1 MRKLLQK
8 LSRPSKKTGAPGNL
22 TPDQF
27 QSPVQSGDAGGPSNN
42 TSASAVEE
50 DQASIPTNSHEPSP
64 LSPPVTK
71 EREKHGLFLLYPESR
86 SAIGDVDIVAV
97 HGLGGDWEDTW
108 THAAGK
114 SWLKN
119 FLPSDFPNARIW
131 SFGLGGIVVKQ
142 ALILAIQRSDYWGSI
157 ATSTKGLVFFGVPH
171 RGADKAYWAA
181 LVVRIAQFSSLGIR
195 GNNKFVDS
203 LKRNSAEFANIS
215 QAFIQPGARLTI
227 RSFYETERMGN
238 SLIVDQD
245 SATIGTNNEIA
256 LPIWGDHRQ
265 ICKFASSDS
274 EQYENVLMALRDM
287 IPGIG
292 GEAAS
297 IGREPAS
304 RLRLGTDDYESL
316 VDCLKLLDSSLG
328 SYYSENFGEP
338 VLSHKMLI
346 TGKEIDKKLWH
357 LLKMNAGKFCKIGVS
372 DERDACLSS
381 LLFTELHAR
390 RDRVAYSEENTSNWI
405 WSNPTYQD
413 WLKLDSGFL
422 WIFGKAGS
430 GKSTLGAYLQRSL
443 SRDKDGATLLDFF
456 YSARAG
462 PSERGHVYMLRSVL
476 YQMLHKSAALYPAFQ
491 GFYRKSYGRPAPQ
504 WTFEDLEQC
513 MYVLQFAKE
522 REMVKGCTYL
532 LVIDGLDE
540 SEDNDVSGVPRE
552 RALNMLSR
560 LCLPNGNHTFKII
573 ALSRNETVIKRHI
586 PTRHFLDMKD
596 MNKRDIE
603 QIIDADIKRMWQ
615 KIRHSADLP
624 NVSSEDHP
632 DVYESDKKHYKLD
645 VIRQRLIDHADGVIL
660 WVVLVLRELG
670 ALFED
675 PSCTPTRILK
685 ALDQIPENL
694 EDLYE
699 DMFVRLRASPTRSH
713 AKAALLFTWLLF
725 AQSTLKVCEVRD
737 IVAIFN
743 WRISDPSATG
753 RNNLA
758 NHRNLQSNDNWQP
771 TKRLLEDLCGGFVEV
786 IPQERLSS
794 GTSPSDYAVKPG
806 DSVQLIHQTARE
818 FLLDPKSELKST
830 GALGTVDDIRWICV
844 NYLELIFENP
854 LPTSPAHEAL
864 EHMVRQ
870 LQESPLM
877 GYILR
882 TFPKIMDMQPSTR
895 GKESS
900 LLRQR
905 VVDYANNAEQN
916 RWSSLTWWLLRPW
929 IERLFPTGAYKLE
942 DSTPEELISV
952 LKPDNIKSNLL
963 RLILRTSVVDDEE
976 TAATDQGLKIGRI

>member
-8 LSRPSKKTGAPGNL
+8 LSRPSKKTGAPGSL

-27 QSPVQSGDAGGPSNN
+27 QSPVQAGDAGVLSNS
-42 TSASAVEE
+42 TSASAAEE
-50 DQASIPTNSHEPSP
+50 EPASIPTQSHEPSP
-64 LSPPVTK
+64 LSPP

-86 SAIGDVDIVAV
+86 SAICDVDIVAV

-114 SWLKN
+114 SWLKD

-131 SFGLGGIVVKQ
+131 SFGYDSSLLGKTVAGINDAAKSLVSSLHGKRRFTGSESKPVIFVAHSLGGIVVKQ

-195 GNNKFVDS
+195 GSNKFVDS

-287 IPGIG
+287 IPGTG
-292 GEAAS
+292 GEATS
-297 IGREPAS
+297 IGKEPVS
-304 RLRLGTDDYESL
+304 RLHDLKTKIDEYMHRLQGIEHQR
-316 VDCLKLLDSSLG
+316 
-328 SYYSENFGEP
+328 ERGEP
-338 VLSHKMLI
+338 HSADQK
-346 TGKEIDKKLWH
+346 
-357 LLKMNAGKFCKIGVS
+357 
-372 DERDACLSS
+372 
-381 LLFTELHAR
+381 
-390 RDRVAYSEENTSNWI
+390 WI
-405 WSNPTYQD
+405 LNMAQTKD
-413 WLKLDSGFL
+413 WKTR
-422 WIFGKAGS
+422 KAFS
-430 GKSTLGAYLQRSL
+430 IL
-443 SRDKDGATLLDFF
+443 
-456 YSARAG
+456 
-462 PSERGHVYMLRSVL
+462 SVL
-476 YQMLHKSAALYPAFQ
+476 YQMLHKNPRLYTAFQ
-491 GFYRKSYGRPAPQ
+491 QCYRKSHGRPAPQ

-513 MYVLQFAKE
+513 LFVLRYAKG
-522 REMVKGCTYL
+522 RGMIKGCTYL
-532 LVIDGLDE
+532 LVVDGLDE

-552 RALNMLSR
+552 KALNMLSR

-603 QIIDADIKRMWQ
+603 QIIDAEIKRMWK

-632 DVYESDKKHYKLD
+632 NVYESDKKHYKLD

-685 ALDQIPENL
+685 ALDKIPENL

-713 AKAALLFTWLLF
+713 AKAARLFTWLLF
-725 AQSTLKVCEVRD
+725 AQNTLKVCEVRD
-737 IVAIFN
+737 IIAMFN
-743 WRISDPSATG
+743 WRISDPSTTDHD
-753 RNNLA
+753 NLA
-758 NHRNLQSNDNWQP
+758 NHRNMQSNDNWQP
-771 TKRLLEDLCGGFVEV
+771 TKRLLEDLCGG
-786 IPQERLSS
+786 QEIQSS
-794 GTSPSDYAVKPG
+794 S
-806 DSVQLIHQTARE
+806 
-818 FLLDPKSELKST
+818 
-830 GALGTVDDIRWICV
+830 
-844 NYLELIFENP
+844 
-854 LPTSPAHEAL
+854 
-864 EHMVRQ
+864 
-870 LQESPLM
+870 
-877 GYILR
+877 
-882 TFPKIMDMQPSTR
+882 STR
-895 GKESS
+895 LLASS
-900 LLRQR
+900 FWI
-905 VVDYANNAEQN
+905 QN
-916 RWSSLTWWLLRPW
+916 PS
-929 IERLFPTGAYKLE
+929 
-942 DSTPEELISV
+942 
-952 LKPDNIKSNLL
+952 
-963 RLILRTSVVDDEE
+963 
-976 TAATDQGLKIGRI
+976 